1 MKKYT
6 FFALAVE
13 LDVGREADGA
23 QSKNRKISRPR
34 RPPPRC
40 VDLPFKKSLDD
51 KVASLKRASSI
62 FTPPPKRPSFFDPAV
77 ELDVGRRADAAHR
90 TQESIPRPRRP
101 PPRGSDLPFGRFG
114 QTKAGTNGLIKNPE
128 THPSSPYAIII

>member
-23 QSKNRKISRPR
+23 QSKNRKISHPR
-34 RPPPRC
+34 RPPPRG
-40 VDLPFKKSLDD
+40 VDLPFEKSLDD
-51 KVASLKRASSI
+51 KVASLKTASSI

-77 ELDVGRRADAAHR
+77 ELDVGRRADAAQV
-90 TQESIPRPRRP
+90 TQNQIPRPRRP
-101 PPRGSDLPFGRFG
+101 PPRGLDLRFGRARVG
-114 QTKAGTNGLIKNPE
+114 RSGLIKNPRH
-128 THPSSPYAIII
+128 TPRRLTLLL